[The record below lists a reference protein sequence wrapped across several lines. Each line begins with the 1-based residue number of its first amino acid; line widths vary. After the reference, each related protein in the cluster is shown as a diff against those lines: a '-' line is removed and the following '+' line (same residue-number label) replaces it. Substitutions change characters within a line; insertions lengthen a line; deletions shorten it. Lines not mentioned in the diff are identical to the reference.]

1 MEEALALLLLF
12 TLRRRRA
19 LQSSGV
25 GFVGEKGV
33 ASLLTSSQ
41 QDSSLD
47 SSKNSSRLESTAI

>member
-1 MEEALALLLLF
+1 MGHGGVE
-12 TLRRRRA
+12 LRVASVDDARA
-19 LQSSGV
+19 
-25 GFVGEKGV
+25 EKGV